1 MQCKCNTGVEM
12 EPLTAVSIGSLTVYD
27 MCKAVD
33 KDIQIYN
40 IRLLQKTEGKSDP
53 YMRQAK

>member
-1 MQCKCNTGVEM
+1 M

-33 KDIQIYN
+33 KDIQINN
-40 IRLLQKTEGKSDP
+40 IRLLQKNEGKSGP
-53 YMRQAK
+53 YMWQAK